1 MNYIVVL
8 PAAILQ
14 SASAHSSRIQKRSP
28 ANDCSELGVSDIG
41 HDWNIS
47 HFATMNEHEQSSL
60 LYVGAGRW
68 TRDLNLVKY
77 CMHRLFL
84 LRSYHDLSI
93 SPLIFLRVVGR
104 ISLPHA

>member
-1 MNYIVVL
+1 MRQFMNYIVVL

-47 HFATMNEHEQSSL
+47 HFATMNEHEQSSP

-68 TRDLNLVKY
+68 VT
-77 CMHRLFL
+77 
-84 LRSYHDLSI
+84 
-93 SPLIFLRVVGR
+93 VGAGPAGGHV
-104 ISLPHA
+104 I